1 VDCGCQGT
9 VGVAGDGWPGGFA
22 YQTVVND
29 EETTM
34 RLNMTLAGL
43 VVLALASSGFA
54 QVAQPARPQPG
65 VAGQPAGGQA
75 ATQQMLD
82 SHVAN
87 CLILANQE
95 EIALCR
101 FAMEHADSDKT
112 KEQAQTMI
120 EDHEKFVAKLRKFAS
135 KDQSFEL
142 RGAKSSKEGVQ
153 QVSGT
158 GEDRKANPVT
168 TAAGTARAGNGIHD
182 RMFAMAHQAH
192 EECLRLTQEC
202 LSKYDG
208 KEFDQAFLGQQV
220 GMHIGMMAKLKA
232 AEGNVSPEF
241 QQVIKDGQKTAK
253 DHKDHAEELMKK
265 LADKKS

>member
-1 VDCGCQGT
+1 
-9 VGVAGDGWPGGFA
+9 
-22 YQTVVND
+22 
-29 EETTM
+29 M
-34 RLNMTLAGL
+34 RRNMTLAGL
-43 VVLALASSGFA
+43 MVLALGGSAFA
-54 QVAQPARPQPG
+54 QVVAPPARPQPG

-75 ATQQMLD
+75 VSQQMLD

-87 CLILANQE
+87 CLVLANQE

-101 FAMEHADSDKT
+101 FALQHADSDKT
-112 KEQAQTMI
+112 KEAAQSMI
-120 EDHEKFVAKLRKFAS
+120 DDHEKFVAKLRKFAS

-142 RGAKSSKEGVQ
+142 RAGKSSKDGVK
-153 QVSGT
+153 QVGGT
-158 GEDRKANPVT
+158 DEDRKQNPAT
-168 TAAGTARAGNGIHD
+168 TAAGTTRMGHGLHD

-202 LSKYDG
+202 LGQYEG

-241 QQVIKDGQKTAK
+241 QQVIKEGQKTAK
-253 DHKDHAEELMKK
+253 GHKEHAEELMKK
-265 LADKKS
+265 LADRKS